1 MGRMDRKVAFLTGGG
16 AGIAR
21 ACARAFVAEGAKVA
35 LVDINAEVGRAA
47 EQEMRD
53 AGGEAIFIE
62 ADVTREESVQAA
74 MERHA
79 QHFGRLDVLVNCAGG
94 SLLEDAPVHEMKL
107 EVWQRTISLN
117 LLHPFLCCKY
127 GIPHMMRGGGGAII
141 NFSSQTGLTGS
152 VRPAYAAAKGGIG
165 SFTKTL
171 AAQYAQFNIRA
182 NAIAPGSIR
191 TERSLKRYQSK
202 DWMLSENPSP
212 AVRERRA
219 TEKLYPY
226 SIGDPVDIARIAVF
240 LGSEES
246 RMITGTTIA
255 ADGGRSSYLKV
266 YAGD

>member
-1 MGRMDRKVAFLTGGG
+1 MGRMDGKIAFLTGGG

-47 EQEMRD
+47 EQEIRD

-107 EVWQRTISLN
+107 EVWQRTIALN

-127 GIPHMMRGGGGAII
+127 GIPHMMRGGGGSII
-141 NFSSQTGLTGS
+141 NFSSQTGLMGS
-152 VRPAYAAAKGGIG
+152 VRPAYAQRRAESARSRRRWLRNTPSSTSARTPLRPAA
-165 SFTKTL
+165 S
-171 AAQYAQFNIRA
+171 APNAPSSAIRA
-182 NAIAPGSIR
+182 R
-191 TERSLKRYQSK
+191 TGCF
-202 DWMLSENPSP
+202 
-212 AVRERRA
+212 RRIPRLRCA
-219 TEKLYPY
+219 
-226 SIGDPVDIARIAVF
+226 S
-240 LGSEES
+240 
-246 RMITGTTIA
+246 
-255 ADGGRSSYLKV
+255 GGPPRSSTPIRSAIRWISRGSRCSWV
-266 YAGD
+266 RTSRA

>member
-1 MGRMDRKVAFLTGGG
+1 MEGKVAFLTGGG

-21 ACARAFVAEGAKVA
+21 SCARAFVAEGAKVT
-35 LVDINAEVGRAA
+35 LVDVDPGVGRAA
-47 EQEMRD
+47 EKEMRD
-53 AGGEAIFIE
+53 AGGEAIFVE
-62 ADVTREESVQAA
+62 ADVTNEAAVQRAVDLSV
-74 MERHA
+74 

-107 EVWQRTISLN
+107 EVWQRTIALN

-127 GIPHMMRGGGGAII
+127 AIPHMMRGGGGSII
-141 NFSSQTGLTGS
+141 NFSSQTGLMGS

-171 AAQYAQFNIRA
+171 AAQYAQYNIRA

-191 TERSLKRYQSK
+191 TERSLKRYQNK
-202 DWMLSENPSP
+202 DWMLSETPSP
-212 AVRERRA
+212 AVLERRA
-219 TEKLYPY
+219 AEKLYPF
-226 SIGDPVDIARIAVF
+226 SVGDPGDIAHIALF
-240 LGSEES
+240 LASDES

-266 YAGD
+266 HPGER